1 LYRYCA
7 CNETLEF
14 KLRTKIIIEGLQNTQ
29 KFRAIIN
36 EVMVGD
42 CQVKDL
48 MGSRFPHVAQRA
60 AVWEALMEV
69 ARARRVGANQIGFA
83 GVRQGFNVQ
92 VDLV

>member
-1 LYRYCA
+1 M
-7 CNETLEF
+7 
-14 KLRTKIIIEGLQNTQ
+14 RTKVIIDGLNNTQ

-48 MGSRFPHVAQRA
+48 LGSRFPHQAQRV
-60 AVWEALMEV
+60 AVWEALMEIAMRKRHGV
-69 ARARRVGANQIGFA
+69 SMIGFA
-83 GVRQGFNVQ
+83 GIRQGINVQ

>member
-1 LYRYCA
+1 M
-7 CNETLEF
+7 
-14 KLRTKIIIEGLQNTQ
+14 RTKVIIDGLKNTQ

-48 MGSRFPHVAQRA
+48 LGSRFPHQVQRA
-60 AVWEALMEV
+60 AVWEALMEIAMRKRHGV
-69 ARARRVGANQIGFA
+69 SMIGFA
-83 GVRQGFNVQ
+83 GVRQGINVQ